1 MSNEKKAK
9 HCLEAYLRWSKMTGT
24 SEIVKSLFKFA
35 IVILILEAGVRVHNY
50 IPITFEYIH

>member
-1 MSNEKKAK
+1 
-9 HCLEAYLRWSKMTGT
+9 MTGT